1 MKLIAS
7 FLVFFCVVSQTQA
20 QTLSQTEEQTQEA
33 APKKSPWAHES
44 EASLVQVG
52 GNTESESYSA
62 KQKTDYTFG
71 LNTLTAAGRYLQ
83 TKSGSTETAKAWEA
97 SLRYERSL
105 SGSWSAFVQRGA
117 ESNFYAGFAQRDN
130 TDLGAKYIFWTDDS
144 SSLVL
149 EAGARDQVTLAGG
162 LKYSATLGRLYVEYN
177 TKISD
182 SVSGKFWAEYLPN
195 FDDSKAWLVNY
206 EPSVSVMLSSIFSL
220 KTSYLVKHV
229 NDVAPGAKNEDTTLT
244 TSIVAKF

>member
-1 MKLIAS
+1 MNLIAL
-7 FLVFFCVVSQTQA
+7 FLILFCFQAQTQA
-20 QTLSQTEEQTQEA
+20 EELTQEQA
-33 APKKSPWAHES
+33 TEKSPWAHES

-105 SGSWSAFVQRGA
+105 SDSWAAFVQRGA
-117 ESNFYAGFAQRDN
+117 ESNFYAGYVQRDN
-130 TDLGAKYIFWTDDS
+130 SDLGAKYIFWKNDS
-144 SSLVL
+144 SSLTSEV
-149 EAGARDQVTLAGG
+149 GVRDQVTLAGG
-162 LKYSATLGRLYVEYN
+162 LRYSATMGRLYVEYN
-177 TKISD
+177 TKMSD

-195 FDDSKAWLVNY
+195 FDDTKAWLVNY
-206 EPSVSVMLSSIFSL
+206 EPSLSVMLSSIFSL
-220 KTSYLVKHV
+220 KTSYLVKQANIV
-229 NDVAPGAKNEDTTLT
+229 EPGAKNEDTTLT